1 MTLQLLFFI
10 YGLCVMFYFM
20 MAWLFFR
27 RSSELLSRL
36 VGTLMLVVGG
46 QYTKDLFFLVPG
58 SDSYRDL
65 WMMVTSTDMVA
76 VPLYA
81 FILIELCR
89 PGSLTLRS
97 MLLHELPFVV
107 LSLLFISTGNVVF
120 YYFNVGWAGVYGLY
134 YAVWTM
140 ISIPRYHRLLT
151 QRFSYQENI
160 NLNWLRIILV
170 SFFVILSLWLLDC
183 FVINFNIES
192 IYMTGS
198 LMIWMFIC
206 YFIYKHESVMDEL
219 VEVTIPAEVEEAGED
234 VCECDD
240 DSLRARI
247 QRLFEVERIYLNPQ
261 LKLSDVA
268 RLAGSNRTYVSRV
281 FNGSHGKTFFEYVNE
296 YRVNYAMMLL
306 QTTSERIEIIAE
318 RSGFNSRQSFHR
330 VFVKVVGCTPEK
342 YRAQK

>member
-1 MTLQLLFFI
+1 MSQQLLSFI
-10 YGLCVMFYFM
+10 YGQCVMFYFM

-36 VGTLMLVVGG
+36 VGALMLLIGL
-46 QYTKDLFFLVPG
+46 QYTKDLFFLEPIL
-58 SDSYRDL
+58 DTNTFQ
-65 WMMVTSTDMVA
+65 WMVVASTDMVA
-76 VPLYA
+76 VPFYA

-89 PGSLTLRS
+89 PGTLSLRT
-97 MLLHELPFVV
+97 MALHELPFVV
-107 LSLLFISTGNVVF
+107 LPLLFITTGKPAIYYINVS
-120 YYFNVGWAGVYGLY
+120 WAGIYGTY
-134 YAVWTM
+134 YAVWTIIM
-140 ISIPRYHRLLT
+140 IPRYHRLLT

-160 NLNWLRIILV
+160 NLNWLRIIMI
-170 SFFVILSLWLLDC
+170 SFFVILSLWILDC
-183 FVINFNIES
+183 FVISYSIEAV
-192 IYMTGS
+192 YMMGS
-198 LMIWMFIC
+198 LVIWMFIC

-219 VEVTIPAEVEEAGED
+219 VEVVLPVEEEEATED

-247 QRLFEVERIYLNPQ
+247 QRLFEVEQIYLNPQ

-268 RLAGSNRTYVSRV
+268 KLVGSNRTYVSRV

-296 YRVNYAMMLL
+296 YRVNYAMNLL